1 MNTGPTDTRS
11 PHLDLADL
19 IAEVNGQPISAQA
32 RGHLANCEHCRTEAD
47 RWNLVADGVRSLAA
61 DAPPAAAPV
70 RPRHAGLRVLVT
82 NPRRRPVLAASAA
95 AALVILAGA
104 GYGVTAAL
112 TSASSG
118 PVLTAVTGCAS
129 LEQASGTLEQVNG
142 SSLVIKTASGQPV
155 TVTTTARTKVAESAG
170 SGALLGDIT
179 NGAVVTVLGPSY
191 DGTVAASSVVIANL
205 AHQELQLPPGMV
217 AVEGTVSDADN
228 AGFTVVASDG
238 TRTPVTTSGETI
250 IAVPNASLGQL
261 PVGATIV
268 AIGSAR
274 PDGTLSGAAV
284 AAVFGLPQS
293 GQNAPNGQIQVHVSA
308 HASAHPSGQPTNCS
322 PASIANTLAFGV

>member
-19 IAEVNGQPISAQA
+19 IAEVNGQPIGAQA
-32 RGHLANCEHCRTEAD
+32 REHLASCEQCRTEAN

-82 NPRRRPVLAASAA
+82 DPRRRPVLAASAA
-95 AALVILAGA
+95 AALVVLAGA

-129 LEQASGTLEQVNG
+129 LEQASGTLEQVHG

-155 TVTTTARTKVAESAG
+155 TVTTTAATKVGASAA

-179 NGAVVTVLGPSY
+179 NGAPVTVVGSSNN
-191 DGTVAASSVVIANL
+191 GTVAALSVVIADQ
-205 AHQELQLPPGMV
+205 AQQRPQVPAGIV
-217 AVEGTVSDADN
+217 VVQGTVSDASSS
-228 AGFTVVASDG
+228 GFTVVTSDG
-238 TRTPVTTSGETI
+238 TRTAVITSSATVVSVTS
-250 IAVPNASLGQL
+250 ASLDQL
-261 PVGATIV
+261 PVGATTV
-268 AIGSAR
+268 AVGHAG
-274 PDGTLSGAAV
+274 PDGTLSAAGV
-284 AAVFGLPQS
+284 AAIFEISQ
-293 GQNAPNGQIQVHVSA
+293 NGQIQVHVSA
-308 HASAHPSGQPTNCS
+308 HASVHTSGHASGQAMNCS
-322 PASIANTLAFGV
+322 PASIADALAFGV